1 MLGHISRTDK
11 LFDQYQRVSMPR
23 KTQFT
28 SQNVILAALELVRE
42 KGLAGLSAPAVVAKM
57 GCSTMPIY
65 SHFKNMQALEDEVIK
80 KAWKL
85 AMQYEEERHTGDAWV
100 DQAVGY
106 VRFAREE
113 HNLFH
118 CRIEGRN
125 LELRHEM
132 MVKNWQYLA
141 KLLKG
146 YDAFDGL
153 DERLS
158 EKIRYARA
166 MLSHGIA
173 MSPKLGL
180 NKIIIDDDEILSGF
194 LADVSQALLKGYKEA
209 PSLDEKCSWKEKL
222 IKLIEISNNNNR

>member
-1 MLGHISRTDK
+1 
-11 LFDQYQRVSMPR
+11 MPR

-28 SQNVILAALELVRE
+28 VEDVIKAAFELVRE
-42 KGLAGLSAPAVVAKM
+42 KGLAGLSAPAVAAKM

-65 SHFKNMQALEDEVIK
+65 SHFKNMQALEDEVVK
-80 KAWKL
+80 EAWN
-85 AMQYEEERHTGDAWV
+85 MVIQYEEEQHTGDAWV

-125 LELRHEM
+125 LELRYEM
-132 MVKNWQYLA
+132 MMKNWQYLA
-141 KLLKG
+141 KLLKD
-146 YDAFDGL
+146 YDAFDDL
-153 DERLS
+153 NERLS

-173 MSPKLGL
+173 MSPRLGL
-180 NKIIIDDDEILSGF
+180 NKIIVDDDEILSGF
-194 LADVSQALLKGYKEA
+194 LTDVSQALLTGYKEA
-209 PSLDEKCSWKEKL
+209 PPLDEKCSWKEKL
-222 IKLIEISNNNNR
+222 MKLIEVSNNN